1 MRSRRGGELQRF
13 FTFGGRVPAA
23 VGLVLALMLFASV
36 WGWLERGLQGL
47 AALAPVEI
55 LRGEIWRLVTW
66 PFFQNDP
73 FALIFGAMMI
83 YFVGQQLAY
92 VWSERRF
99 LLRFLWYTVFASVA
113 TTLLAGVWAPA
124 SAPHIG
130 VWPIANALLI
140 SWAMMYPDRQ
150 VNLWGIIPL
159 TGKTVALL
167 VVGGTFLYGI
177 AGGGIRGVGAFSAHL
192 FAILAAWL
200 LSRGGV
206 RSPLRDA
213 RQWWSAREQKRRTK
227 HLKVVKKDGSDDRP
241 RWMN

>member
-36 WGWLERGLQGL
+36 WGWLERGLL
-47 AALAPVEI
+47 ALAELSPGHI
-55 LRGEIWRLVTW
+55 LQGQIWRLVTW
-66 PFFQNDP
+66 PFFQDHP
-73 FALIFGAMMI
+73 FTLIFGGMMI

-113 TTLLAGVWAPA
+113 TTLVAGVWAPA
-124 SAPHIG
+124 AIPHNG
-130 VWPIANALLI
+130 MWPVANALLI

-177 AGGGIRGVGAFSAHL
+177 ASGGIRGIGLFAPHL

-200 LSRGGV
+200 LARGSA